1 MANTVFRAIDS
12 TLVLGVDDANSP
24 EGAAA
29 DALISQFDLSNV
41 VGRLTAVT
49 LTVSS
54 DVRPFFELG
63 SRYASVLRPGVVL
76 VSGKADRAHVN
87 GALLRLLL
95 GDGATSPPAAANFVQ
110 PALNIV
116 TTLRDPAYPDGS
128 TKVIVFG
135 AKFDS
140 WGYTIPDDDFV
151 MESVTF
157 KALRVAFE
165 ET

>member
-1 MANTVFRAIDS
+1 MADNVFRAIDAA
-12 TLVLGVDDANSP
+12 LVLGVDDANSS

-29 DALISQFDLSNV
+29 DALISQYDLSNV
-41 VGRLTAVT
+41 VGRLTGVT
-49 LTVSS
+49 LAVAS

-63 SRYASVLRPGVVL
+63 RRYATLLRPGVVS
-76 VSGKADRAHVN
+76 VSGSARRAHVN
-87 GALLRLLL
+87 GALLRLLM
-95 GDGATSPPAAANFVQ
+95 GDGAVSPPAAANFVQ

-116 TTLRDPAYPDGS
+116 TTLRDPAFPDGS
-128 TKVIVFG
+128 SRVTVFG

-140 WGYTIPDDDFV
+140 WLYTIPDDDFV

-157 KALRVAFE
+157 KALRLSFE